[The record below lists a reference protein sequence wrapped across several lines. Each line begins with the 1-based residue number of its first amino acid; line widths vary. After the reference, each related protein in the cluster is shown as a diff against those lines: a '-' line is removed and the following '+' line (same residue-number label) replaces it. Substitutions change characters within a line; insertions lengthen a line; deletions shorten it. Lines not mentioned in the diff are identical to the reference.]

1 MIPNVALANLERGK
15 ENTIARAHR
24 LAEDADG
31 VTTTAA
37 ATVGR
42 PRRPER
48 SSRRREQKSEL
59 AAGEGDG
66 DRERCACVRR
76 LGGERRGAKKET
88 TAAARGIGQLP
99 PQRAASRIRR
109 WPTRSPF
116 PQLDE
121 NLAVLRYVRAY
132 RTASRFK
139 NNEIRASFRSV
150 AARVRGR
157 RYGVASSAPT
167 PAPARGAA
175 AGRPLG
181 SGGVAPIDLGV
192 GDRTFE
198 AAADRRNADARR
210 RRRDR
215 RFRPIRGPRSCA
227 LDVAMKAA
235 YRQHVAPAQLGKYR
249 PVPYRPVP
257 RHRRTDEPPKFIS
270 RLFANGLRVSKF
282 ANLSR
287 AAAPS
292 RLVFS
297 KSLRIFN
304 FDLVTRPAGLFSNRS
319 SRSETETKRFDSR
332 SAKRSTQIR
341 YDT

>member
-1 MIPNVALANLERGK
+1 M
-15 ENTIARAHR
+15 
-24 LAEDADG
+24 
-31 VTTTAA
+31 TTTAA

-139 NNEIRASFRSV
+139 NNESEKILVQIETGKEKANFVRPDSFVVFVVSIANAHTHTEHSSRRFYRFSFPFVRPFSCPFRSVSYFLAVRASFRSV

-181 SGGVAPIDLGV
+181 SGGVGSLGA
-192 GDRTFE
+192 TTT
-198 AAADRRNADARR
+198 
-210 RRRDR
+210 RRDAPQLDGAA
-215 RFRPIRGPRSCA
+215 FCCRGG
-227 LDVAMKAA
+227 M
-235 YRQHVAPAQLGKYR
+235 
-249 PVPYRPVP
+249 
-257 RHRRTDEPPKFIS
+257 
-270 RLFANGLRVSKF
+270 
-282 ANLSR
+282 
-287 AAAPS
+287 
-292 RLVFS
+292 
-297 KSLRIFN
+297 
-304 FDLVTRPAGLFSNRS
+304 
-319 SRSETETKRFDSR
+319 
-332 SAKRSTQIR
+332 
-341 YDT
+341 